1 MHTWFVL
8 IGTILEAVT
17 LMLVPSVGTR
27 CLERAMYRIRKLEAA
42 AAEKKTKTL
51 SSSASCSVQSELCRR
66 RYRRTTIASTL
77 L

>member
-27 CLERAMYRIRKLEAA
+27 CLERTMYRIRKLEAA

-51 SSSASCSVQSELCRR
+51 
-66 RYRRTTIASTL
+66 
-77 L
+77 